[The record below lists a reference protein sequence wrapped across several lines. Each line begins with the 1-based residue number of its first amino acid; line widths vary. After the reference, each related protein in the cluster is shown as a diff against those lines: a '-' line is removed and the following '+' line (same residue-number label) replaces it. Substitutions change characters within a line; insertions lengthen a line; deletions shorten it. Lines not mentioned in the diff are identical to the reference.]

1 MSTDRGPP
9 EASLTQRGHELLGED
24 TEEWEPLSLTKDP
37 GVRSRFDLP
46 RWEADEAPTWRPF
59 RQDSYRRRVPM

>member
-1 MSTDRGPP
+1 M
-9 EASLTQRGHELLGED
+9 TQRGHELLGED

-46 RWEADEAPTWRPF
+46 RWEADEAPT
-59 RQDSYRRRVPM
+59 